1 MTSRISK
8 SEMVAYGLGDM
19 GSNFIFQISLVYLT
33 IFYTDVFGISAAM
46 VSVIFLVARVWDA
59 INDPIMGSV
68 IDKANL
74 KGGKFKPYMI
84 YGAIPLAIV
93 NILTFTT
100 PDLSEIGKIIWA
112 FSTYLSLGMIY
123 TAVNCPY
130 GAMSSSMTSDQ
141 KERTDLSAIRTIFA
155 LFGGI
160 AMIVTPILVNV
171 IGKDDPAFGWQMT
184 VAILSVMGAA
194 LIIYSGTK
202 CKERIKSEPNKD
214 SITPKTFVNTVSS
227 NKPLAV
233 ICFCVIVIYGNN
245 AIASGAGA
253 YFFKYVIGDFSLMSG
268 YIAISLI
275 STIVGAILS
284 KSLSGKI
291 EKKTIFVLGVTIAI
305 VRPLSMYASD
315 LPVIYTFTAIGAVG
329 MGMAMGVIWSLV
341 ADTVEYGELIT
352 GKRSE
357 GIIYSTI
364 GFFFKLGSA
373 LGGIIPGLILTSTGY
388 VANVAQSPEA
398 VNGIRLMA
406 GGIPAAMTVV
416 LIIIAIRYPLSSAKF
431 KEIVSEIDSR
441 KKGNPRREI
450 LI

>member
-1 MTSRISK
+1 MSTKISK

-93 NILTFTT
+93 NFLTFTT
-100 PDLSEIGKIIWA
+100 PDLSEVGKIIWA

-160 AMIVTPILVNV
+160 AMILTPILVNF

-184 VAILSVMGAA
+184 VALLSVIGAT

-202 CKERIKSEPNKD
+202 CQERIKSEPNKD
-214 SITPKTFVNTVSS
+214 TITPKTFLNAITV
-227 NKPLAV
+227 NKPLSI

-253 YFFKYVIGDFSLMSG
+253 YFFKYVVGDFSLMSG
-268 YIAISLI
+268 YIGITLI
-275 STIVGAILS
+275 ATILGAVCAKLV
-284 KSLSGKI
+284 SGKF
-291 EKKTIFVLGVTIAI
+291 EKKTIFLFGLSIAI
-305 VRPLSMYASD
+305 SRPLSMYASD
-315 LPVIYTFTAIGAVG
+315 LPIIYTFTAIGAAG

-341 ADTVEYGELIT
+341 ADTVEYGELKT

-373 LGGIIPGLILTSTGY
+373 LGGIIPGLILTITGY
-388 VANVAQSPEA
+388 VANVEQTPEA
-398 VNGIRLMA
+398 VEGIRLMA
-406 GGIPAAMTVV
+406 GGIPAVMTIV
-416 LIIIAIRYPLSSAKF
+416 LIIIATRYPLSKAKF
-431 KEIVSEIDSR
+431 KAVISEIDSR
-441 KKGNPRREI
+441 KQGNEPKEV
-450 LI
+450 LL